1 MDKNRQATD
10 IDRKLAIYYHPL
22 FQEVIKNILLLFAIP
37 AGEPFEIGLLE
48 FVEFNLKLQ
57 KSLLPSFE
65 TENALV
71 SALNDWVKEVA
82 ECLSYEGMV
91 STSKCEEITAENFAQ
106 VLEREAASM
115 RVGAFAGRE

>member
-22 FQEVIKNILLLFAIP
+22 FQEVIKNILQLFKIP
-37 AGEPFEIGLLE
+37 EHCVFEIGLLE

-71 SALNDWVKEVA
+71 SALNDWVK
-82 ECLSYEGMV
+82 
-91 STSKCEEITAENFAQ
+91 
-106 VLEREAASM
+106 
-115 RVGAFAGRE
+115 